1 MDFWLERA
9 LHEID
14 DALAGLT
21 PAQLTWSPAEG
32 KWSICQILDHLSNT
46 YSSTTVGISRVNAG
60 NKTAGT
66 RPSAYQ
72 RLAVFAVTD
81 LGYFPSGRQAP
92 TFTLP
97 KGVPADQVVPQIR
110 SNLIEMDSVLAESER
125 KFGLAPKLADH
136 PILGPMTVAQWR
148 KFHFRHCHHHV
159 KQVLALRP
167 RLLAPSI
174 ASAP

>member
-1 MDFWLERA
+1 MDFWLDRA

-14 DALAGLT
+14 DAVAGLT
-21 PAQLTWSPAEG
+21 PAQLAWSPAEG
-32 KWSICQILDHLSNT
+32 KWSIAQILDHLSCT
-46 YSSTTVGISRVNAG
+46 YRSTSDAIARVNAG
-60 NKTAGT
+60 SRPAGT

-72 RLAVFAVTD
+72 RLAVFTVTG

-92 TFTLP
+92 AFTLP

-110 SNLIEMDSVLAESER
+110 SNLIEMDSVLAGSER

-136 PILGPMTVAQWR
+136 PILGPMTVTQWR

-167 RLLAPSI
+167 RLAAASV
-174 ASAP
+174 ASAR